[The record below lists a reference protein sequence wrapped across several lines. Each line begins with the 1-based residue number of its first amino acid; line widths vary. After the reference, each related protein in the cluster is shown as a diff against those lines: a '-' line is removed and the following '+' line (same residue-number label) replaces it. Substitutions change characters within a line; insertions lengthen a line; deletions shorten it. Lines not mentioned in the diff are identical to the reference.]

1 MAVLGGGGRSGRA
14 RGERGQ
20 ALVFSVLLL
29 ASLLGAAALAIDA
42 GSWFRTRR
50 QDQTVVDAAAL
61 AGAQALPDDP
71 SQAVTLALNYAKKN
85 GVTLAPADV
94 SISSGV
100 VADDTITVSYHG
112 PAPTYFARVFGL
124 SSVSIGADAAARSDV
139 PGAARWVAPIV
150 VPTTNPQLQC
160 SPPPCSGTTQITLL
174 DLHKPGNGNASGSFA
189 LLDLI
194 QNDTGNVGAGTLAGW
209 MANGDSNA
217 MPLGT
222 YDAAPSTNFNSSGF
236 QAALQARVGSEVLF
250 PVYQPPITNGGS
262 NAAFDIVGWV
272 GFHIDS
278 ETANGNSGTLVGHFT
293 RYIAQGLQQ
302 QTFSGNDFG
311 VRVIQLIQ

>member
-1 MAVLGGGGRSGRA
+1 MAAVGGGGWSDRV

-20 ALVFSVLLL
+20 ALVLTVLPLV
-29 ASLLGAAALAIDA
+29 SLLGAAALALDV
-42 GSWFRTRR
+42 GSWFRQKR
-50 QDQTVVDAAAL
+50 QDQIVVDAAAL

-71 SQAVTLALNYAKKN
+71 SKAITLALDYASKN
-85 GVTLAPADV
+85 GVTLPAGHV

-100 VADDTITVSYHG
+100 MANDTISVAYNA
-112 PAPTYFARVFGL
+112 PAPTFFAHVFGL
-124 SSVSIGADAAARSDV
+124 NSVNVGADAAARSDV

-160 SPPPCSGTTQITLL
+160 NPPPCSGTTQINLL
-174 DLHKPGNGNASGSFA
+174 DLHHPGNGNAAGSFA

-250 PVYQPPITNGGS
+250 PVYQPPIQNGGS
-262 NAAFDIVGWV
+262 NAAFNIVGWV
-272 GFHIDS
+272 GFHMDS
-278 ETANGNSGTLVGHFT
+278 ESANGNSGTLVGHFT
-293 RYIAQGLQQ
+293 RYIAQGLQA
-302 QTFSGNDFG
+302 QTFPGNDFG
-311 VRVIQLIQ
+311 VRVIQLIK

>member
-1 MAVLGGGGRSGRA
+1 MAVL
-14 RGERGQ
+14 
-20 ALVFSVLLL
+20 LI
-29 ASLLGAAALAIDA
+29 ASLLGMCVLVLDV
-42 GSWFRTRR
+42 GSWYRTKRHE
-50 QDQTVVDAAAL
+50 QAVVDAAAL

-71 SQAVTLALNYAKKN
+71 SQAITLAVNYANAN
-85 GVTLAPADV
+85 GVSLPVSDV

-100 VADDTITVSYHG
+100 MANDTISVSYDG
-112 PAPTYFARVFGL
+112 PGSIYFGGVFGVKPPKI
-124 SSVSIGADAAARSDV
+124 SADAAARSAV

-150 VPTTNPQLQC
+150 VPTSNPQLQC

-174 DLHKPGNGNASGSFA
+174 DLHKPGNGNAAGSFA

-194 QNDTGNVGAGTLAGW
+194 QNDNGNVGAGTLAGW
-209 MANGDSNA
+209 MANGDSDE

-222 YDAAPSTNFNSSGF
+222 YDAAPSTNFNSSSF

-262 NAAFDIVGWV
+262 NAAFNIVGWV

-311 VRVIQLIQ
+311 ARVIQLVK

>member
-1 MAVLGGGGRSGRA
+1 MA
-14 RGERGQ
+14 
-20 ALVFSVLLL
+20 ALLI
-29 ASLLGAAALAIDA
+29 ASLLGMCVLVLDV
-42 GSWFRTRR
+42 GSWYRTKR

-71 SQAVTLALNYAKKN
+71 SQAITLAVNYANAN
-85 GVTLAPADV
+85 GVSLPVSDV

-100 VADDTITVSYHG
+100 MANDTITVSYHG
-112 PAPTYFARVFGL
+112 PAPTYFAHLFGL
-124 SSVSIGADAAARSDV
+124 SSVTIGAGGAARSDV

-150 VPTTNPQLQC
+150 VPTSNPQLQC
-160 SPPPCSGTTQITLL
+160 SPPPCSGNTQITLL
-174 DLHKPGNGNASGSFA
+174 DLHKPGNGNAAGSFA

-194 QNDTGNVGAGTLAGW
+194 QNDAGNVGAGTLAGW
-209 MANGDSNA
+209 MANGDSDE

-236 QAALQARVGSEVLF
+236 QAALQSRVGSEVLF
-250 PVYQPPITNGGS
+250 PVYQPPIRNGGS
-262 NAAFDIVGWV
+262 NAAFNIVGWV

-311 VRVIQLIQ
+311 TRVIRLIK